1 MALCAAFMW
10 AIASILYKLGLRTI
24 NIFKA
29 NLLRSAA
36 ALSFMLIF
44 SAAFGRWGWLQVL
57 FPPLAFYAI
66 ANVWI
71 GLGAGDCC
79 YFSCIKRIGVS
90 RATPL
95 AYSYPFFVL
104 LLATILLKE
113 AITPLILAGTIS
125 IVAGVYFVSTSSPAN
140 SERPIDVRGV
150 AYGILTS
157 FFWALSIYIM
167 KLATS
172 LVGITEFNTGRLAL
186 LIPLLLVLSLLSGE
200 KASSI
205 SRLTKREAVFLAL
218 GGISALGIG
227 DLFLI
232 YALFLGQAS
241 LVAPLSA
248 TQPLFAILLASLILR
263 EKATKRLV
271 VGAILVVLGASLL
284 VSH

>member
-1 MALCAAFMW
+1 M
-10 AIASILYKLGLRTI
+10 
-24 NIFKA
+24 
-29 NLLRSAA
+29 
-36 ALSFMLIF
+36 
-44 SAAFGRWGWLQVL
+44 
-57 FPPLAFYAI
+57 
-66 ANVWI
+66 
-71 GLGAGDCC
+71 
-79 YFSCIKRIGVS
+79 
-90 RATPL
+90 
-95 AYSYPFFVL
+95 
-104 LLATILLKE
+104 
-113 AITPLILAGTIS
+113 
-125 IVAGVYFVSTSSPAN
+125 
-140 SERPIDVRGV
+140 
-150 AYGILTS
+150 TS

-232 YALFLGQAS
+232 YALSLGQAS

>member
-1 MALCAAFMW
+1 M
-10 AIASILYKLGLRTI
+10 K
-24 NIFKA
+24 
-29 NLLRSAA
+29 
-36 ALSFMLIF
+36 
-44 SAAFGRWGWLQVL
+44 
-57 FPPLAFYAI
+57 
-66 ANVWI
+66 
-71 GLGAGDCC
+71 
-79 YFSCIKRIGVS
+79 
-90 RATPL
+90 
-95 AYSYPFFVL
+95 
-104 LLATILLKE
+104 
-113 AITPLILAGTIS
+113 
-125 IVAGVYFVSTSSPAN
+125 
-140 SERPIDVRGV
+140 GV

-232 YALFLGQAS
+232 YALSLGQAS

-248 TQPLFAILLASLILR
+248 TQPLFAIALASLILR